1 MPKRAPRLRMTSIRQ
16 MARSFAGR
24 NDNEAGSS
32 NTHITDTQHVHFRAG
47 KPGQNPDM
55 HAPPDGT
62 GTAVRRLVGIAC
74 YHVVASGMIGN

>member
-1 MPKRAPRLRMTSIRQ
+1 
-16 MARSFAGR
+16 
-24 NDNEAGSS
+24 
-32 NTHITDTQHVHFRAG
+32 VHFRAG

-74 YHVVASGMIGN
+74 YVILYEICIFSHLNDELSCM